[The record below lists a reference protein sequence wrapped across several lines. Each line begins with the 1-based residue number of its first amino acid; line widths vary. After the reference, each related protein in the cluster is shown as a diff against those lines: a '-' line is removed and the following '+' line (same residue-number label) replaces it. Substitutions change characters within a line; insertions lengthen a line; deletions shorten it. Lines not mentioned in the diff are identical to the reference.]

1 MWKSEIMHVNAHM
14 NLCCV
19 CLSVRPETS
28 PTRWPA
34 PSVRGSLHPLITR
47 HHPRSPKTCLAGDP
61 CSVWRPVWTSFFFCS
76 HSSDCDFVEFDI
88 FFFFVCFLAALWYTH
103 FHHLMAHKSTSAWN
117 MSESWFRIKCFQRK
131 GKESTEIEILCF
143 WNQNNPFKIQ
153 SGLIWH

>member
-1 MWKSEIMHVNAHM
+1 MCVGGCMWKREIMHVNAHM

-61 CSVWRPVWTSFFFCS
+61 CSVWWPVWTSFFFCS

-88 FFFFVCFLAALWYTH
+88 FFFFVCF
-103 FHHLMAHKSTSAWN
+103 FSSLMVHSFASSDGSQIHICMEYVRKLIQDQRF
-117 MSESWFRIKCFQRK
+117 SEK
-131 GKESTEIEILCF
+131 GERVYRNIVFLEPKQPL
-143 WNQNNPFKIQ
+143 
-153 SGLIWH
+153 